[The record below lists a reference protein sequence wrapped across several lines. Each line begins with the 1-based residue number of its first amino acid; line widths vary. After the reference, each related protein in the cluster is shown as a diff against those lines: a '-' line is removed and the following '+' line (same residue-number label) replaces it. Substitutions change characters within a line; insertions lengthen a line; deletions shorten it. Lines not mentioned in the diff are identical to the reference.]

1 MEAFQQHFMQQQ
13 QDMIRK
19 LEQSRQAFQQQRLQ
33 QPFAPFMAP
42 HQQAQPVYRYQQ
54 APSVR
59 AIPGSKYTCALNGC
73 KAGPASKKS
82 NKSARRTDRHFDPYG
97 KLSGYA
103 LLTSSVM
110 GPLGKKC
117 KIVVPESNLF
127 QGTKKPSKTKSKIT
141 FNDAVSVTIIPA
153 NETSASQRA
162 ADANARIAREGAA
175 RAEVTNEMRW
185 KRHWKHNF
193 SKKVVS
199 TFTTKPQKR
208 NPFACIFKMDIM
220 PHIPKGSKLVNPSV
234 CMFKMDVLPS
244 IADGI
249 KLAPP
254 VLRPFE
260 SAKLKKRKVVQLDD
274 AFLAAYAPPLKKRK
288 LVSESSITV
297 EVLVPMATTVEV
309 AVAEDDFLAG
319 GNDDGGEA
327 LVPPS
332 SPALSI
338 PTDVPTAD
346 EDLVDDSMGTQWVN
360 GVRRSARHQPRMGS
374 VFVNGL
380 RRSAR
385 RLASSC

>member
-1 MEAFQQHFMQQQ
+1 
-13 QDMIRK
+13 
-19 LEQSRQAFQQQRLQ
+19 
-33 QPFAPFMAP
+33 MAL
-42 HQQAQPVYRYQQ
+42 HQQVQPVFRNQQ

-59 AIPGSKYTCALNGC
+59 AIPGSKYICALKGC
-73 KAGPASKKS
+73 KTGAALKKS

-97 KLSGYA
+97 ELSGYA

-153 NETSASQRA
+153 NETSESQRA
-162 ADANARIAREGAA
+162 ADANARIAREDAA
-175 RAEVTNEMRW
+175 RAEVTNEMQW

-193 SKKVVS
+193 SKMVVS
-199 TFTTKPQKR
+199 TFTNKPPQKL
-208 NPFACIFKMDIM
+208 NPFVCIFKMDVM
-220 PHIPKGSKLVNPSV
+220 PHIPDGNKLVNPSV

-260 SAKLKKRKVVQLDD
+260 SAKLKKRKVVLLDD
-274 AFLAAYAPPLKKRK
+274 ACLAAYAPPLKKRK
-288 LVSESSITV
+288 LVSESSMITA
-297 EVLVPMATTVEV
+297 EVLVPVAATV
-309 AVAEDDFLAG
+309 AVGEDDFLAG
-319 GNDDGGEA
+319 GNDDGGEV
-327 LVPPS
+327 LIPPS
-332 SPALSI
+332 SPAALSI
-338 PTDVPTAD
+338 PADVPTAD
-346 EDLVDDSMGTQWVN
+346 DDLVDGSMGTQWVN
-360 GVRRSARHQPRMGS
+360 GVRRSARHQPKMGS

-385 RLASSC
+385 RLASS

>member
-1 MEAFQQHFMQQQ
+1 
-13 QDMIRK
+13 
-19 LEQSRQAFQQQRLQ
+19 
-33 QPFAPFMAP
+33 
-42 HQQAQPVYRYQQ
+42 
-54 APSVR
+54 
-59 AIPGSKYTCALNGC
+59 
-73 KAGPASKKS
+73 
-82 NKSARRTDRHFDPYG
+82 
-97 KLSGYA
+97 
-103 LLTSSVM
+103 M

-117 KIVVPESNLF
+117 KIVVPESSLF

-185 KRHWKHNF
+185 KRHWKQNF

-199 TFTTKPQKR
+199 TFTTKPQKL

-220 PHIPKGSKLVNPSV
+220 PHIPNGSKLVNPSV
-234 CMFKMDVLPS
+234 CMFKMEVLPS
-244 IADGI
+244 IAHGI

-260 SAKLKKRKVVQLDD
+260 SAKLKKRKVVPLDD

-288 LVSESSITV
+288 LVSESPITV
-297 EVLVPMATTVEV
+297 EVLVPMAAAV
-309 AVAEDDFLAG
+309 AVGEVDFLAG
-319 GNDDGGEA
+319 GNDDGGEV
-327 LVPPS
+327 LIPPS

-338 PTDVPTAD
+338 PADVPTAD

-360 GVRRSARHQPRMGS
+360 GVRRSARHQPMMGS

-385 RLASSC
+385 RLASS